1 MHNDFDDTP
10 GSKPPSGDVVRAIS
24 IASAVFY
31 TLYIAGGVFY
41 TLYIGRIAP
50 AGIPQKFQL
59 ALWISWLVVVLLAAA
74 TYSVGRVMAR
84 TAARVDQIPSPLR
97 REPDLTHV

>member
-10 GSKPPSGDVVRAIS
+10 GSKAPNGNVVRAIS
-24 IASAVFY
+24 VASAVFY

-41 TLYIGRIAP
+41 TLYIARIAP

-74 TYSVGRVMAR
+74 TYRAGRAMAR
-84 TAARVDQIPSPLR
+84 TAARADGTTSPLR